1 MQKKDLRPDII
12 QRLIRDY
19 HFKEENGYL
28 RYGVCPECS
37 KKELFTST
45 ESPWVI
51 KCGRENN
58 CGTRLHV
65 KSLYADLFN
74 SWSDRYESTP
84 ENPTAAADAYLQ
96 EGRGLDT
103 KLMKGWYTQEI
114 WYKNDAGSATV
125 RFSLDSGVWWERIID
140 RPERFDRKANF
151 HGSYAG
157 LWWAPPGLDLS
168 NVKQI
173 WITEGIFDAIS
184 LYQNGVAAVSVM
196 TAGNYPDKALKALAE
211 RYAHKPLPRLVWA
224 LDNGKAGESAIL
236 RHVRRSRDQGW
247 QSSAALP
254 SSGESAADWND
265 LHLTGKLTERHR
277 KTYRYYGDLLLV
289 DNARDK
295 ALRMFEYMERPEFH
309 FVFNHCVYWFKLDIE
324 RHMKAVERIINDR
337 NIRDEHEAR
346 RIALN
351 EAGAI
356 KEIAN
361 CEPVPLY
368 YMRSQATD
376 EAWYYFRI
384 SFPDGA
390 GIVKD
395 AFTAAQL
402 ASSSEFKKRL
412 LQVAKGGLYTG
423 SGAQLDALIKK
434 GLPKIKEV
442 MAQDFIGYNIEWGG
456 WVFNDIAV
464 FNGNTYSL
472 NSEDYFE
479 VGKMNIK
486 TISRKPVLKINTRHD
501 ELTTQWLDDI
511 WTAFGE
517 KGYVAL
523 AFWLGSFFAEQLRQT
538 MESYPFLEVVGEP
551 GTGKSTLIDFLWRLC
566 GRDGYEGFDPSKS
579 SQSGRMRNFAQVAN
593 LPVVLVE
600 GDRGGDKHKRG
611 AFDFDE
617 LKDLYGG
624 GGVGARGVATNDNA
638 TNERCFRGAVVIAQN
653 AVVNASPA
661 ILERIIHIF
670 TDKSRQSAQTR
681 KAAERLEK
689 LPVESVSGF
698 MHRAISREAQILQ
711 VVDEVYATEN
721 DRLYGHPDIR
731 HTRIAKNHAQM
742 IALIRALPCVLEVP
756 EGRIEATCGAL
767 ENMAIERVR
776 AVSVDLPV
784 VREFWDTFDYL
795 NSRDPFGVNHAGRDN
810 KSEIAI
816 SFPHLMRIAAVE
828 RIDMPPAKEIQE
840 FLKSGRMRPY
850 VDQKTVVSKV
860 SELANR
866 GRGEAAQKEPERLK
880 CWIFR
885 YGSAE

>member
-1 MQKKDLRPDII
+1 MHRKDLRPDII

-45 ESPWVI
+45 VNPWVI

-84 ENPTAAADAYLQ
+84 EKPTAAADAYLQ
-96 EGRGLDT
+96 EARGLDVG
-103 KLMKGWYTQEI
+103 LMRGWYTQES
-114 WYKNDAGSATV
+114 WHKNGAGSATV
-125 RFSLDSGVWWERIID
+125 RFSLGEGIWWERIID
-140 RPERFDRKANF
+140 QPERFDRKANF

-157 LWWAPPGLDLS
+157 LWWSPPGLDLD
-168 NVKQI
+168 NIKQI
-173 WITEGIFDAIS
+173 WVTEGIFDAIS
-184 LYQNGVAAVSVM
+184 LYQNGVAAVSIM
-196 TAGNYPDKALKALAE
+196 TAGNYPETALKAMAA
-211 RYAHKPLPRLVWA
+211 RYADKPLPRLIWA

-324 RHMKAVERIINDR
+324 RHMKAVERIMNDR

-423 SGAQLDALIKK
+423 SGAQLDTLIKK

-442 MAQDFIGYNIEWGG
+442 MAQDFIGYNIEWGA
-456 WVFNDIAV
+456 WIFNDIAV
-464 FNGNTYSL
+464 FNGNTYKL

-479 VGKMNIK
+479 VRKMNIK
-486 TISRKPVLKINTRHD
+486 TISRKPVLKINICQD
-501 ELTTQWLDDI
+501 ELTTEWLDDI

-523 AFWLGSFFAEQLRQT
+523 AFWLGSFFAEQLRQK

-742 IALIRALPCVLEVP
+742 IALIRALPCVLDVP
-756 EGRIEATCGAL
+756 VDRIEATCRAL
-767 ENMAIERVR
+767 EGMAIERVR
-776 AVSVDLPV
+776 AVSRDLPAV
-784 VREFWDTFDYL
+784 LEFWDNFDYL
-795 NSRDPFGVNHAGRDN
+795 NSRVRYGVNHFGQDN
-810 KSEIAI
+810 KKDIAI
-816 SFPHLMRIAAVE
+816 SFPHLMRAAAIE

-840 FLKSGRMRPY
+840 LLKSGRTRPY
-850 VDQKTVVSKV
+850 VDQRTVVSKV
-860 SELANR
+860 SELANK
-866 GRGEAAQKEPERLK
+866 GLGQAVQKEPERLK

-885 YGSAE
+885 YG